1 MSWKIYHKV
10 ACPNCQQSLE
20 VAPQVSRI
28 SYEQGDSPEIKT
40 LDGQIVQK
48 PEQVLVVAWR
58 TSFIYHECGQDQ
70 DVEKQWTETPL
81 GITPD
86 DLRLEQ

>member
-10 ACPNCQQSLE
+10 ACPNCQMTLE

-28 SYEQGDSPEIKT
+28 SFELTGEKIAAVSGAVLKEQ
-40 LDGQIVQK
+40 
-48 PEQVLVVAWR
+48 EQVLVVAWK
-58 TSFIYHECGQDQ
+58 TSFIYHECGQPQNVNDQ
-70 DVEKQWTETPL
+70 WQA
-81 GITPD
+81 TPD